1 MFPQG
6 FSARNV
12 VPAGIS
18 SQLPVSPAEGW
29 TTIINGAEMV
39 AVKDKPDDGMLVLNL
54 HIVEGPMAGTE
65 GPYRLNLF
73 SSSEQAAKIAQ
84 QQLSALC
91 HVTGK
96 LDAQRE
102 EELFNIPFKTI
113 VVPQTGEGKE
123 NYTKVKGVLD
133 INGNQPGKSG
143 GVASQQAPAAPPT
156 PPPATSN
163 PFPVVDTPPVVAPTP
178 VQAAAP
184 SATPWSQNPAGEVA
198 AKPAW
203 QK

>member
-12 VPAGIS
+12 VPAGVT
-18 SQLPVSPAEGW
+18 SQLPVSSAEGW
-29 TTIINGAEMV
+29 TVIINGAEMV

-73 SSSEQAAKIAQ
+73 SSSEQSAKIAQ

-102 EELFNIPFKTI
+102 EELFNIPFKVV

-123 NYTKVKGVLD
+123 NYTKIKGVLD
-133 INGNQPGKSG
+133 INGNQPGKSSG
-143 GVASQQAPAAPPT
+143 APSAAPAAPPT
-156 PPPATSN
+156 PPPAAPA
-163 PFPVVDTPPVVAPTP
+163 PFPVIDTPTPVQPQPAPTP
-178 VQAAAP
+178 VP
-184 SATPWSQNPAGEVA
+184 SATPWSQNPVPPATA
-198 AKPAW
+198 DKPAW